1 MVVYNTAVGLFN
13 DRYAPSTIYSVVYL
27 FYIPAGHLM
36 VSLLVFGWPERYLP
50 SLVSNFPI
58 GLTAIALGGALT
70 AYLDRI
76 QFNETISDMVRD
88 YSTFSTMPARS
99 RFDDQGE
106 FYSSLVIL
114 FVTSVWTYILSVYIN
129 SYPASSDKKEL

>member
-1 MVVYNTAVGLFN
+1 MVVYNLAVGLLS
-13 DRYAPSTIYSVVYL
+13 DHYAPSTIYSAVYFL
-27 FYIPAGHLM
+27 YIPAGHLM
-36 VSLLVFGWPERYLP
+36 VSLLVFGWPERYFP
-50 SLVSNFPI
+50 SLMSNFPI

-76 QFNETISDMVRD
+76 EFNEYCAEMVRS
-88 YSTFSTMPARS
+88 YFTFSTMPARS
-99 RFDDQGE
+99 RLDDQGE

-129 SYPASSDKKEL
+129 RNQAKSDKKEN